1 MKATRKAEAE
11 RPAPGTHGLSEGDYE
26 PVRSLIEEARR
37 RRNTVNALTTWLN
50 AFTLFKQIERRIG
63 LPGDDDR
70 DSYLAIVCELRAAG
84 YRLATEVKAQGID
97 LEKEA
102 EIRPSAFR
110 ACLEM
115 LELDDSTEF
124 LDAASIERF
133 ERYFGVK

>member
-1 MKATRKAEAE
+1 MKAESETPSPATHWLTE
-11 RPAPGTHGLSEGDYE
+11 RDYE

-63 LPGDDDR
+63 LPGGDDR
-70 DSYLAIVCELRAAG
+70 DSYLAIVCDLRASG
-84 YRLATEVKAQGID
+84 YRLATDVKSQGID

-115 LELDDSTEF
+115 LELGDSTMF
-124 LDAASIERF
+124 LDTASIERF